1 VLLLKVTMSSLSSSS
16 AWTPYGLFY
25 LLINFV
31 FHSTNYG
38 FVVVGLSSPVDRS
51 TNGCRRAFLQTA
63 VIGGGISTAAMILSS
78 KPAMADQPTID
89 HSGIKV
95 DPFNGL
101 AFNYRGG
108 EFAGLDA
115 SLLEEPSI
123 SYAQFN
129 EKLKANEV
137 ELVEFYAPDGDVA
150 YATLKLS
157 SSSSSSSADDSSP
170 NSSEIQQQQ
179 RIRIGEGYPIEQHDG
194 YSSPMFCVRVVKD
207 AGVPYKFVVK
217 GLGKSL

>member
-1 VLLLKVTMSSLSSSS
+1 MLLLKVKMSSLSSSS
-16 AWTPYGLFY
+16 AWTSYGLFY

-31 FHSTNYG
+31 FHSTNDG

-51 TNGCRRAFLQTA
+51 TNGCRRTFLQTA
-63 VIGGGISTAAMILSS
+63 VIGGGISTAAMLLSS
-78 KPAMADQPTID
+78 KPVMADQPTID

-157 SSSSSSSADDSSP
+157 SSSSSADDSSP
-170 NSSEIQQQQ
+170 NSNEIQQQQ

-194 YSSPMFCVRVVKD
+194 YSSPMFCVRAVKD

-217 GLGKSL
+217 GLGK